1 VKGVASLMVTLQSW
15 SAPLPLAQVRTLF
28 MAVKS
33 FPATAVLLT
42 VVQRTLA
49 APLAPPLRLTAIALT
64 PKFCSAPTVP
74 HDIDM
79 VPVAVPAAK
88 AADPVKLIPKQTSSD
103 TKQNNS
109 LSALGALA
117 LNFIDSIS

>member
-1 VKGVASLMVTLQSW
+1 
-15 SAPLPLAQVRTLF
+15 
-28 MAVKS
+28 MAMKS

-49 APLAPPLRLTAIALT
+49 APLAPPRRLIAIALT

-79 VPVAVPAAK
+79 VPVAVPAAD
-88 AADPVKLIPKQTSSD
+88 ATDPVKVIPKQTSNPKH
-103 TKQNNS
+103 TNS

-117 LNFIDSIS
+117 LNFIARFPDYCHVSRTAGSKQR